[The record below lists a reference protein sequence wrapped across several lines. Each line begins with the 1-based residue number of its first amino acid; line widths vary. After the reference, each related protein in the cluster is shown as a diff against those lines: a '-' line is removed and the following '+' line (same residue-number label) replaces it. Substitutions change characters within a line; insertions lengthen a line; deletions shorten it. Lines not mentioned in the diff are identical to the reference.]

1 MQCSARSYNG
11 EESYVFFSYC
21 HQDKAAVY
29 PIIEQLV
36 KDGCRVWYDEGIT
49 AGASW
54 PEMIAK
60 HLDGCSVCIC
70 AVTEAFSKSHNCRNE
85 MTFALENNIHVIALI
100 VEDFTQP
107 LGLRLQMANTQQIR
121 LSECGYDQMFQKIYS
136 GVGVKECIGEKQD
149 ITVHSPDDFKQQP
162 EENTE
167 SSKASILVKT
177 MNADRQLTEDTSARD
192 RAAEE
197 RRKAEEAARAA
208 EERRKAEEA
217 ARAAEER
224 RKAEEAAR
232 AVEERRKAEEAARA
246 AEERCKAEEA
256 AKAEAERRKAEEAAK
271 AEAERRKAEE
281 AARAAEERRKAEEA
295 ARAAEERRKAEE
307 AARVA
312 EERRKAE
319 EAAKAEAE
327 RRKAEE
333 AAKATEARR
342 IAEEAAAKG
351 NVSQEE
357 VTDTDRADLPYEPIQ
372 SRVYRLSD
380 SCKEDDEEEEL
391 TVIDT
396 GEDDETDSG
405 HTVLEKKA
413 TAPVL
418 VHFDT
423 GRLYEGKYPMT
434 SVGRSAKKCD
444 IVLSTFATVSSH
456 HLDLIIY
463 KGKSYIIDRGSANG
477 TALNGTELEE
487 NERAEIEGYAEVRIA
502 HESFFAAFDEYAQ
515 MIREKMTLAA
525 LLPEKEGLKKFLFGE
540 ELTLGRSHR
549 WDPSLFRSEKI
560 SRNHAVIIPC
570 ESGYMIEDISANGT
584 YVNKIK
590 LNKNEPIL
598 LRSGDIIKMGSESY
612 TYQCWI
618 LEK

>member
-256 AKAEAERRKAEEAAK
+256 AKAEAERRKAEEAA
-271 AEAERRKAEE
+271 
-281 AARAAEERRKAEEA
+281 
-295 ARAAEERRKAEE
+295 RAAEERRKAEE

-312 EERRKAE
+312 E
-319 EAAKAEAE
+319 E

-380 SCKEDDEEEEL
+380 SCKEDDEEEKL

>member
-1 MQCSARSYNG
+1 MQCSARSYDG

-149 ITVHSPDDFKQQP
+149 ITVHSQDDFKQQP
-162 EENTE
+162 EEKTE

-192 RAAEE
+192 REAEERRKAEEAAREAEE

-232 AVEERRKAEEAARA
+232 EAEERRKAEEAAR
-246 AEERCKAEEA
+246 E
-256 AKAEAERRKAEEAAK
+256 
-271 AEAERRKAEE
+271 
-281 AARAAEERRKAEEA
+281 AEERRKAEEA

-307 AARVA
+307 AAREAEERRKAKEAARAA

-319 EAAKAEAE
+319 EAA
-327 RRKAEE
+327 
-333 AAKATEARR
+333 AKESA
-342 IAEEAAAKG
+342 
-351 NVSQEE
+351 SQEE

-372 SRVYRLSD
+372 SRVYRLPD

-463 KGKSYIIDRGSANG
+463 KGKSYIIDKGSANG

-525 LLPEKEGLKKFLFGE
+525 LVPEKEGPKKFLFGE

-549 WDPSLFRSEKI
+549 WAPSLFRSEKI

-590 LNKNEPIL
+590 LNKNEPML